1 MPAGVI
7 GVYLRAL
14 GSRRW
19 ASKVGIAC
27 AILGGVTDAAEHKLR
42 GWPTDSRQR
51 LHVWTEED
59 LDLRRVAVA
68 RGAVV
73 LIGLVVFLAW
83 PDRGPDTTAAILGAI
98 AIAVAVTSYVTRR
111 ASSKERTLAWST
123 VSARAVVLIG
133 GGTVLIVW
141 PQATTHVMGLLV
153 GVVLTISGIGGIFRS
168 VRHPTPATSSM
179 AFWRGAA
186 LIAAGALAMAVPE
199 GTIDVLL
206 LGLVIAWAAD
216 AVIALVAVP
225 SEGDRPVAPVL
236 ANGLQQ
242 LLERFPMEE
251 DQRAAVTEKLF
262 YEGSKAR
269 DRLWRFGLLMMLST
283 SIAALG
289 IIEDSTA
296 VVIGAMLI
304 SPLMTPIMGA
314 AAALVS
320 ASPGRIL
327 GALLTVAGGVGVA
340 VVTAWL
346 VTGLLAS
353 ESDPILDSAQI
364 TSRVSPTLIDL
375 LIALAAG
382 AAGAFAISRSDVSD
396 SLPGAAI
403 AVALVP
409 PLAVVGI
416 ALRIGEFEDVV
427 GASLLFTVN
436 LVGMILAGS
445 IVFLVSGY
453 PPIEQ
458 LRAQQAEV
466 AKSLLIV
473 SVAMLLVAL
482 PLALTG
488 RQLRLQ
494 LGEENDAQAVVHEW
508 AKGQDLDVF
517 ELSVDGSAVSVVVT
531 GASQPDDVK
540 QLGAQLEGVL
550 GGGVALDLTYIETVA
565 LNYPGGG

>member
-1 MPAGVI
+1 M
-7 GVYLRAL
+7 
-14 GSRRW
+14 
-19 ASKVGIAC
+19 
-27 AILGGVTDAAEHKLR
+27 TDAAEHKLR

-111 ASSKERTLAWST
+111 ASSKERTLARST
-123 VSARAVVLIG
+123 VSARAVVLVG

-153 GVVLTISGIGGIFRS
+153 GVVLTISGIGGILRS

-206 LGLVIAWAAD
+206 VGLVIAWAAD

-517 ELSVDGSAVSVVVT
+517 ELTVDGSEVSVVVT

>member
-1 MPAGVI
+1 M
-7 GVYLRAL
+7 
-14 GSRRW
+14 
-19 ASKVGIAC
+19 
-27 AILGGVTDAAEHKLR
+27 TDAAEHKLR

-111 ASSKERTLAWST
+111 ASSKERTLARST
-123 VSARAVVLIG
+123 VSARAVVLVG

-153 GVVLTISGIGGIFRS
+153 GVVLTISGIGGILRS

-517 ELSVDGSAVSVVVT
+517 ELTVDGSEVSVVVT